1 MNSFEFATVSSTAA
15 ALEQVKA
22 GALFKAGGVDLLD
35 RMKEGLDAPT
45 RVVSLRGVA
54 ELDGV
59 REEPAGLSIGPL
71 TTLAALAA
79 NAVVKARAPALAQA
93 AQLASTPH
101 IRNVATAGG
110 NLLQRPRCWYFR
122 NLAFRCLRK
131 GGKQCFAQDGEHAYH
146 AIFDNQACAMVHP
159 SDLATALI
167 ALGARLE
174 IVGPAGTRKVELGA
188 FFVSPQQDITREHAL
203 APGEILTRIVI
214 PTGLAGA
221 RSAYVKQRQR
231 ESADWPLASAV
242 AVLSL
247 SAGKVTSPTVVFGA
261 AAPTPWRAR
270 ILEAEL
276 AGKPAAVE
284 AITAAVRAELA
295 KATPLERNGYKVA
308 VFEAVARRAILL
320 AAAPA

>member
-1 MNSFEFATVSSTAA
+1 MNRFEFATVSSTAA
-15 ALEQVKA
+15 ALEQLKA
-22 GALFKAGGVDLLD
+22 GALPKAGGVDLID
-35 RMKEGLDAPT
+35 RMKEGLDAPA
-45 RVVSLRGVA
+45 RVVNLRGVA

-59 REEPAGLSIGPL
+59 REEAGGLSIGPL
-71 TTLAALAA
+71 TTLSALAG
-79 NAVVKARAPALAQA
+79 NVVVKARPSALAQA
-93 AQLASTPH
+93 ALLAATPH
-101 IRNVATAGG
+101 IRNVATTGG

-122 NLAFRCLRK
+122 NLAFRCQRK
-131 GGKQCFAQDGEHAYH
+131 GGKPCFAQDGEHAYH

-174 IVGPAGTRKVELGA
+174 IVGPTGTRKVELGA
-188 FFVSPQQDITREHAL
+188 FFVSPQQDITREHSL

-214 PTGLAGA
+214 PTGIAGA

-231 ESADWPLASAV
+231 ESADWPLASVAAV
-242 AVLSL
+242 VSL
-247 SAGKVTSPTVVFGA
+247 SAGKVTSATVVFGA

-276 AGKPAAVE
+276 AGKPASAE
-284 AITAAVRAELA
+284 AITAAVRAELG
-295 KATPLERNGYKVA
+295 KATPLDRNGYKVA